1 MRVTS
6 YLAKKN
12 CSGQMSQFEPE
23 NGTSH
28 NSGSALRIFFR
39 FCTMKRADMYMEI
52 MSIAFPKNS
61 SSGQMSHSGPKMVH
75 PHNSGSAAMI
85 FILHN
90 ERGQERN
97 GNYSNGFSGK
107 NLTRSNL
114 VISAHKWY
122 ALITL
127 DLLSGFF

>member
-39 FCTMKRADMYMEI
+39 FCAMKRADMYMEI
-52 MSIAFPKNS
+52 TSIAFPKNS

-85 FILHN
+85 VSYCIMRGAKREMEIIVMVFLEKILL
-90 ERGQERN
+90 GAIWSFWPTN
-97 GNYSNGFSGK
+97 GMPS
-107 NLTRSNL
+107 
-114 VISAHKWY
+114 
-122 ALITL
+122 
-127 DLLSGFF
+127 

>member
-23 NGTSH
+23 NGTSL

-39 FCTMKRADMYMEI
+39 FCAMKRADMYMEI

-75 PHNSGSAAMI
+75 HHNSGSAAMI
-85 FILHN
+85 VLYCTMRGAKREMEIIVMVFLEKILL
-90 ERGQERN
+90 GAIWSFWPTN
-97 GNYSNGFSGK
+97 GMPS
-107 NLTRSNL
+107 
-114 VISAHKWY
+114 
-122 ALITL
+122 
-127 DLLSGFF
+127 